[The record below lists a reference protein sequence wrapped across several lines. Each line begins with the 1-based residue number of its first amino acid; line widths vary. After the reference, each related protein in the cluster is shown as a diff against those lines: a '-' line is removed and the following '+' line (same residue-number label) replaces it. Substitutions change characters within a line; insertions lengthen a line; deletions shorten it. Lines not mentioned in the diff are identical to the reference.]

1 MRTLDD
7 IVPPSRRREA
17 EGADSVS
24 TGTTTARYS
33 RQRRSG
39 GPRFSSITILVALV
53 VIAAS
58 IGALFYFSNAEVKI
72 VPNALTASV
81 QNSYT
86 ATQGTGDLPYVLVST
101 QKIASQSVQSS
112 GTQNVSSSAS
122 GQITIFNAQ
131 SKPQRLIAT
140 TRFATASGLIYRIH
154 SAVTVPA
161 GSASSPG
168 TATAT
173 VYADQPGDSYNV
185 GPTSFTVPGLAGTA
199 EASKVYAKSTSAM
212 TGGASGAVPVVDAQT
227 EASTRSALKSALAAD
242 LQSAILAQVP
252 SGYILLPGA
261 ATTTFTDTAITG
273 GTTGM
278 ADVKEQGT
286 ITAAVFPNEALAK
299 AIASS
304 VSGLDYHG
312 EPLTLSTSTGLTLS
326 PVPDFPDTNATSFTF
341 TLSGTVPLTYKV
353 DATQI
358 SAAVA
363 GKTRDAA
370 EVALTNFAQVKQ
382 AILILRPFW
391 RQTFPADPTAIRVV
405 VEGQ

>member
-17 EGADSVS
+17 EGSDSPN
-24 TGTTTARYS
+24 TASPRYDRPRHS
-33 RQRRSG
+33 SG
-39 GPRFSSITILVALV
+39 HRLSSITILAALI

-58 IGALFYFSNAEVKI
+58 VAALFYFSNAEVKI
-72 VPNALTASV
+72 TPNALTASV

-86 ATQGTGDLPYVLVST
+86 ATANTGDLPYVLISA

-112 GTQNVSSSAS
+112 GTQKVNSSAS
-122 GQITIFNAQ
+122 GQITVFNTQNKA
-131 SKPQRLIAT
+131 QRLIAT

-154 SAVTVPA
+154 TAVTVPA
-161 GSASSPG
+161 GSASNPG

-173 VYADQPGDSYNV
+173 VYADQSGDSYNI
-185 GPTSFTVPGLAGTA
+185 GPSSFTVPGLAGTP
-199 EASKVYAKSTSAM
+199 EASQVYAKSTAAM
-212 TGGASGAVPVVDAQT
+212 TGGASGEVPVVDAQT
-227 EASTRSALKSALAAD
+227 EAAARTALKSALATD
-242 LQSAILAQVP
+242 LQSAILAEVP

-261 ATTTFTDTAITG
+261 ATTTFADTAITG

-286 ITAAVFPNEALAK
+286 VTAVVFPNEALAK

-304 VSGLDYHG
+304 VAGLDYHG
-312 EPLTLSTSTGLTLS
+312 EPLTLAANSGLTLS
-326 PVPDFPDTNATSFTF
+326 PLSGLPDSNASSFTF
-341 TLSGTVPLTYKV
+341 TLTGTVPLTYKV
-353 DATQI
+353 DTTQI

-391 RQTFPADPTAIRVV
+391 RQSFPADPTAIHVV